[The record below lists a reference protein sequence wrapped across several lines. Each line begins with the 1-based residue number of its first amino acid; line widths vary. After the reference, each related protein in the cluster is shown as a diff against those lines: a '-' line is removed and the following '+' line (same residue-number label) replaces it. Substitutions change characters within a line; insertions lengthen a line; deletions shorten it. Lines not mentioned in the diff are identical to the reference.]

1 MTRRTTLTAV
11 GPRSAAK
18 IGVAV
23 GVCLFVAWM
32 IAAALVYVLL
42 GATGVWDR
50 VNSLAG
56 DLFAADGVSAG
67 MYFGLAGAVGI
78 VEVVVATLFFPLGA
92 VLYNGVAGYVGGIE
106 VTVETGDAAGEDA
119 AGSVDA
125 VAGSAAP
132 AAAPVETVEPEPSR
146 EAVASPES
154 PEEAV
159 TEVLAPRP
167 ERPERPAGPAGPAAA
182 GWGLRP
188 GTGGAHRAE

>member
-106 VTVETGDAAGEDA
+106 VTVETGDAEGEDA
-119 AGSVDA
+119 AGS
-125 VAGSAAP
+125 AAP
-132 AAAPVETVEPEPSR
+132 TAAPAAPVETAEAEPSR
-146 EAVASPES
+146 ESAEAVESPEL